1 MVTLFSLLLN
11 GDIVL
16 GIQWLE
22 KLQPVICDS
31 GRMSM
36 EFRWGDRAYEIVA
49 QPIGTGQVI
58 SNAMMGQ
65 EINGGGKIFAVKVRP
80 AQCDEAQP
88 IHAGILRVLQDFQLV
103 LKEPNTIPLA
113 CEK

>member
-16 GIQWLE
+16 WIQWLE
-22 KLQPVICDS
+22 KLRSVICDW

-36 EFRWGDRAYEIVA
+36 EFMWGDWAYEIVA

-58 SNAMMGQ
+58 SNAMMGR
-65 EINGGGKIFAVKVRP
+65 EINGGGKIFAVMVRP

-88 IHAGILRVLQDFQLV
+88 IHVGILRVLQDCQQV

-113 CEK
+113 YEK